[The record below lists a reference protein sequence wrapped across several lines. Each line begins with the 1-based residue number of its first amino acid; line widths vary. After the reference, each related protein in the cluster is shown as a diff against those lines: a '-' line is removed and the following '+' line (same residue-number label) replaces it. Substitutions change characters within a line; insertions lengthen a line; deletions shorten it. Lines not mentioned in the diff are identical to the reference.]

1 MRTSGLAFTSIFP
14 NIDQNLS
21 SPSKISIFS
30 RRQVIKKKKQTHQGI
45 RVFGYL
51 GIWALGYWGT
61 RVLGY

>member
-30 RRQVIKKKKQTHQGI
+30 RRQVIKKKNKLI
-45 RVFGYL
+45 KVLGYL
-51 GIWALGYWGT
+51 GIWVFGH
-61 RVLGY
+61 